1 MNFGLNIYQMLS
13 NKTNLYINGCSF
25 VAGNSIEDNS
35 VLSRVLSR
43 ELNLDFVD
51 DSANGQSFSSTFT
64 NTITKLSCFDNIQN
78 YLVVI
83 GLTWE
88 PRYSIPFNKGLLNIT
103 PADIGN
109 NPKKSKFDEKYST
122 WRRLTSPY
130 YVTLNGKHS
139 PEFNSMQQDI
149 ENSSEKVNEVLSHFR
164 DYYEALVKHDSYIK
178 TNQLIDNF
186 TKILA
191 LQSFLDNKKIDYVFL
206 DFKGYAKYPYVF
218 EKNVKKETSL
228 EKLFNTL
235 DTTRFIDFSNDD
247 FKLNMID
254 GDTSHPSKEGI
265 KYISKLIIEKFNEL

>member
-1 MNFGLNIYQMLS
+1 
-13 NKTNLYINGCSF
+13 
-25 VAGNSIEDNS
+25 
-35 VLSRVLSR
+35 
-43 ELNLDFVD
+43 
-51 DSANGQSFSSTFT
+51 
-64 NTITKLSCFDNIQN
+64 
-78 YLVVI
+78 
-83 GLTWE
+83 
-88 PRYSIPFNKGLLNIT
+88 
-103 PADIGN
+103 
-109 NPKKSKFDEKYST
+109 
-122 WRRLTSPY
+122 
-130 YVTLNGKHS
+130 
-139 PEFNSMQQDI
+139 MQQDI

-218 EKNVKKETSL
+218 QNDVKKETSL

>member
-88 PRYSIPFNKGLLNIT
+88 PRYSIPFNKGLLNM
-103 PADIGN
+103 
-109 NPKKSKFDEKYST
+109 
-122 WRRLTSPY
+122 L
-130 YVTLNGKHS
+130 L
-139 PEFNSMQQDI
+139 
-149 ENSSEKVNEVLSHFR
+149 
-164 DYYEALVKHDSYIK
+164 
-178 TNQLIDNF
+178 
-186 TKILA
+186 
-191 LQSFLDNKKIDYVFL
+191 
-206 DFKGYAKYPYVF
+206 
-218 EKNVKKETSL
+218 
-228 EKLFNTL
+228 
-235 DTTRFIDFSNDD
+235 
-247 FKLNMID
+247 
-254 GDTSHPSKEGI
+254 
-265 KYISKLIIEKFNEL
+265 